1 MGKWTLER
9 WLTIGVFVFTL
20 GANWGR
26 VWSQQ
31 SEIDKLKAFNEST
44 LAATYVRRDIY
55 DINQQ
60 NLTDA
65 IRKLTESLEK
75 LYVLEQQTG
84 EPARIQR
91 QANRGMFDK

>member
-9 WLTIGVFVFTL
+9 WLTIGVFVFTI

-31 SEIDKLKAFNEST
+31 EEIDRLKAFNEST
-44 LAATYVRRDIY
+44 LAATYVRRDVY
-55 DINQQ
+55 DINQK

-65 IRKLTESLEK
+65 IDRLTVALDK
-75 LYVLEQQTG
+75 IYALEQKTG
-84 EPARIQR
+84 EPAHIQR
-91 QANRGMFDK
+91 MFDK

>member
-9 WLTIGVFVFTL
+9 WLTIGVFIFTL

-31 SEIDKLKAFNEST
+31 TEIDKLKAFNEET
-44 LAATYVRRDIY
+44 LALTYVRRDVY
-55 DINQQ
+55 DINQK

-65 IRKLTESLEK
+65 IQKLTESLDK
-75 LYVLEQQTG
+75 IYSLELKTG
-84 EPARIQR
+84 EPAHVQR
-91 QANRGMFDK
+91 MFDK